1 MPIRERVC
9 WSGWHGARRTE
20 YAAVNALRG
29 KRQGVRAEGRP
40 QRLLAVIGLRTRRTL
55 VQVVGER
62 HVADDVQFPIE
73 IRVKQ
78 LLCLVTVHGRPPCAW
93 ETSQCCSR
101 WRARARRDMTVPR
114 GTSVMAA
121 ISL

>member
-1 MPIRERVC
+1 GAGVGPA
-9 WSGWHGARRTE
+9 GTAHGGP
-20 YAAVNALRG
+20 NALLHMLWRG
-29 KRQGVRAEGRP
+29 KRQGARPEGSP
-40 QRLLAVIGLRTRRTL
+40 QRLLTVIGLRTRRTL

-62 HVADDVQFPIE
+62 PVADDVQFAIE
-73 IRVKQ
+73 MGGEQ
-78 LLCLVTVHGRPPCAW
+78 LVCLVTVHGRPPCAW